1 MKQGRS
7 TGKPTK
13 AQEARFHAIYEIGC
27 IVCRKMRRGWVPCHV
42 HHLTIGGKHGQK
54 RRGHDYTI
62 GLCPWHHVGVLGD
75 ATKDGPS
82 YAKQARAF
90 RERYGDDDVLLE
102 QQNSAIERI
111 KQSNPWRNT
120 HAPIAPEG
128 AMSSSGGWPE
138 MAGKLGRSTP
148 AQIAD
153 VVVQRCPARNVI
165 AVLVD
170 SDGGVWMDMPDAAD
184 EGDLVG
190 VYRRTSDPDALA
202 EDLECAAKE
211 RGI

>member
-1 MKQGRS
+1 MYCVLQHMQAQPDEPARHGKGARNCARLPRREVSALCQANHAQGVETMKQGRS

-13 AQEARFHAIYEIGC
+13 AQEARFHAIHEIGC
-27 IVCRKMRRGWVPCHV
+27 IACRKMHRGWVPCHV

-75 ATKDGPS
+75 ASKDGPS
-82 YAKQARAF
+82 YAKQPRAF

-120 HAPIAPEG
+120 HAPE
-128 AMSSSGGWPE
+128 
-138 MAGKLGRSTP
+138 
-148 AQIAD
+148 
-153 VVVQRCPARNVI
+153 
-165 AVLVD
+165 
-170 SDGGVWMDMPDAAD
+170 
-184 EGDLVG
+184 
-190 VYRRTSDPDALA
+190 
-202 EDLECAAKE
+202 
-211 RGI
+211 